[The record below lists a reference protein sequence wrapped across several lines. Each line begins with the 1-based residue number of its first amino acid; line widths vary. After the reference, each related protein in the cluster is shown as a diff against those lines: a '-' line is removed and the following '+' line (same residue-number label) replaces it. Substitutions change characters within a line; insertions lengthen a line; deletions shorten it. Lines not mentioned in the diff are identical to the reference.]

1 MGGTRRTDFRAKLA
15 RLRREGGADADAASA
30 PASRA
35 PEAPSGMP
43 PWLRA
48 RLERRG
54 AGASSMAPV
63 GTPGADMDPALLR
76 AAAAWETTTGD
87 PADLTVVEGARGSFA
102 ARERRLPQRLPQGP
116 TPGSTPGSTRHGDWD
131 LAEVDHA
138 DPAAF
143 ARLAGDP
150 ALAELDLGA
159 SVFLDTET
167 SGLGGGAGV
176 FVYMVG
182 LGWFEPDGTYVSWQG
197 FLRDPGEEPA
207 LLQAVADRIG
217 ASAGLVSFFGKSFD
231 RHRLEDKMRIAGVTP
246 PFDARP
252 HLDLFHP
259 LRRLTR
265 GAFPDA
271 KLQTM
276 ERELLRF
283 RRERDLPGALAPAA
297 WFDYL
302 AGRPHRLEGVFL
314 HNHEDVLSLAVLAA
328 YLGRAEREE
337 RASGAALPGPAARR
351 AVALAET
358 APDRAEARAW
368 AERALERDVKGEDR
382 RRMQVLAAESAR
394 LSGDV
399 AAARA
404 LYRDALE
411 EEAGDRAAVR
421 LFRGASMLLER
432 AVGDRENALRM
443 AERGL
448 EVARRVGCPAR
459 DVSECEARVARLAA
473 AQSR

>member
-1 MGGTRRTDFRAKLA
+1 MGGRRTPDFRARLA
-15 RLRREGGADADAASA
+15 RLRREGGAVGSRAGEAAAADPDAAA
-30 PASRA
+30 TDGLDPGAA
-35 PEAPSGMP
+35 EAPSGMP

-48 RLERRG
+48 RLQRRGPGAAAPG
-54 AGASSMAPV
+54 AGA
-63 GTPGADMDPALLR
+63 TPGADMDPALLR

-87 PADLTVVEGARGSFA
+87 PADLAEVECVRGAFA
-102 ARERRLPQRLPQGP
+102 AREQRLPLA
-116 TPGSTPGSTRHGDWD
+116 STRHGDWD
-131 LAEVDHA
+131 LSEIDHA

-143 ARLAGDP
+143 ARLTGDA
-150 ALAELDLGA
+150 ALSALDLRGA
-159 SVFLDTET
+159 VFLDTET

-217 ASAGLVSFFGKSFD
+217 AADGLVSFFGKSFD

-265 GAFPDA
+265 GAFRDA
-271 KLQTM
+271 RLQTM

-302 AGRPHRLEGVFL
+302 AGRPH
-314 HNHEDVLSLAVLAA
+314 LSLIHI
-328 YLGRAEREE
+328 
-337 RASGAALPGPAARR
+337 
-351 AVALAET
+351 
-358 APDRAEARAW
+358 
-368 AERALERDVKGEDR
+368 
-382 RRMQVLAAESAR
+382 
-394 LSGDV
+394 
-399 AAARA
+399 
-404 LYRDALE
+404 
-411 EEAGDRAAVR
+411 
-421 LFRGASMLLER
+421 
-432 AVGDRENALRM
+432 
-443 AERGL
+443 
-448 EVARRVGCPAR
+448 
-459 DVSECEARVARLAA
+459 
-473 AQSR
+473 